1 MTKPSRKNLE
11 LAKKACFGK
20 IGHGSMLAA
29 QFILDKMGG
38 KDGALLGIYKCQF
51 CDKYHI
57 GHDWKKSDVPIKKP
71 QYDSKNIIPRKP
83 NKKSRKNMKKDFDE
97 MFFLNNF
104 SE

>member
-1 MTKPSRKNLE
+1 MTKPSRKNIE

-20 IGHGSMLAA
+20 IAHGSMLAA
-29 QFILDKMGG
+29 EFILSRMGG
-38 KDGALLGIYKCQF
+38 KDSQLLEVYKCPF

-57 GHDWKKSDVPIKKP
+57 GHDWKKSDGPVKKN

-83 NKKSRKNMKKDFDE
+83 KKNSRKNLKKDFDE